1 MNGIGNFNEISEDLE
16 EKKSNWGLSEKDI
29 EKYNKLMGE
38 NIQFD
43 DKSIKDVNTE
53 APVVKERKSKKNWGL
68 NEKDIEK
75 YNKLMGENIQ
85 FDDKSTKDINS
96 EAPMLDGRQIK
107 IKLDSLFETGG
118 FFKDTDKSDIK
129 DISNNEDRKSLDLD
143 YLNKYQPNS
152 QLEYNG
158 DICETDDNGE
168 IYKKNGEL
176 LSNIEYI
183 SNGNTYKTDDKGRI
197 TECDAHLNKITQEGE
212 RNQKDQ
218 LDVGGEE
225 RQEDDDGG
233 HIIARILGGAGGIE
247 NLVPMRKT
255 INRGDYKKMENEI
268 KEAIEDG
275 KPVDVKVNVEYSD
288 DNSKRPSKI
297 EVKYTIDDKKTV
309 EEFDNKENS
318 TELLDS
324 LKDKITEQDYKNL
337 KQEIEDIKEDGGQ
350 VTITSVKTEY
360 DENGNQT
367 KVTVGVLDE
376 TTGRK
381 TYKVYN
387 SK

>member
-1 MNGIGNFNEISEDLE
+1 MNRVGNFNEISEDLE
-16 EKKSNWGLSEKDI
+16 EKKSDGGLSEQAI
-29 EKYNKLMGE
+29 EKYNKLMGY
-38 NIQFD
+38 NIQIN

-53 APVVKERKSKKNWGL
+53 APVVKEGKNKKNWGL
-68 NEKDIEK
+68 SEQAIQK

-118 FFKDTDKSDIK
+118 FFKDTDKGNIK

-247 NLVPMRKT
+247 NIVPMRKT